1 MKNLSVYAS
10 FVVLLSYRMLCAE
23 DKLPRIEIGPVLSSA
38 KQTSIGDYHVGGG
51 GRVTFNF
58 NPIVGAEIES
68 TRQPTGNSFAGD
80 EVHTSFAAKGT
91 YRKEQAR
98 WLKFAGLN
106 FFGVAGLGFLNRS
119 VGIVAPYSPSCIR
132 CTVAQRQTRTLFD
145 FGGGFE
151 VVPAQAVAIRFDV
164 SGAKWEQEIPFFSY
178 PLDETRVF
186 LKVAVMFRFK

>member
-10 FVVLLSYRMLCAE
+10 FVILVWCRILGAE
-23 DKLPRIEIGPVLSSA
+23 DKLPRIELGPVLSSA

-51 GRVTFNF
+51 GRVTFNI
-58 NPIVGAEIES
+58 NPIVCAEVES
-68 TRQPTGNSFAGD
+68 TRQPTGNSFVGD
-80 EVHTSFAAKGT
+80 EVHTSLALKGT
-91 YRKEQAR
+91 YRKEQAC

-119 VGIVAPYSPSCIR
+119 VGIAAPPSPPCIR
-132 CTVAQRQTRTLFD
+132 CTFAQRQTRTIFD

-164 SGAKWEQEIPFFSY
+164 SGAKWEQEVPFSSY

-186 LKVAVMFRFK
+186 LKVAVMFRF